1 MGVNGLLEQSK
12 DYDGLALRGD
22 SRNGK
27 KWLDSVNTS
36 KVETTRFSQSLD
48 MRCKKR
54 RGVKDDIR
62 NFG

>member
-12 DYDGLALRGD
+12 DYDGLALHDD

-27 KWLDSVNTS
+27 KWLDSVNTL